1 MFPWIQRREKAI
13 LTMERERER
22 ERENNFAQHKKQ
34 QRAVGLCSSAL

>member
-1 MFPWIQRREKAI
+1 MER
-13 LTMERERER
+13 ERERER